1 MVTKKSRRE
10 QAEVSQVTAR
20 ERRHARREMKEI
32 LTTMRL
38 NEERFKNCSNDGDG
52 KCREMTESHYLDWYE
67 LGRDVQ

>member
-38 NEERFKNCSNDGDG
+38 DEERFKERFKMAVTASVE
-52 KCREMTESHYLDWYE
+52 K
-67 LGRDVQ
+67 